1 MDGPRVFQNAPPQ
14 APSREFTRGTLA
26 RRLVS
31 CCVAFSGAILLCV
44 GSLAAQTGGAI
55 AGRVHDATSSL
66 SIAGALI
73 AVDGGRQGAATDT
86 GGFYRVREVRS
97 GWHRVQVSRIGYRPV
112 AYDSVLVYQEVFE
125 RISGGQ

>member
-1 MDGPRVFQNAPPQ
+1 MRKGRFV
-14 APSREFTRGTLA
+14 PSFTRGT
-26 RRLVS
+26 R
-31 CCVAFSGAILLCV
+31 VAGAILSVLISTM

-73 AVDGGRQGAATDT
+73 SVDGGRQGAATDT

-97 GWHRVQVSRIGYRPV
+97 GWHRVQI
-112 AYDSVLVYQEVFE
+112 
-125 RISGGQ
+125 